1 MIFTFHT
8 CHLFLFPLTILCVT
22 LHFLSQD
29 GFPATVSFL
38 TVKPVQTNKKKR
50 EGKKK
55 KTWLDEK
62 QTNKNYCNSIE
73 KGISASVFP
82 LAVSRWALK
91 GSLSVTCQRKHNCT
105 FCSWSI
111 RDKNSTW
118 NAVLVGD
125 LEAHFRCYF
134 SEIFFWCLQ
143 NLTPAD
149 CKYVGLL
156 PEHPLYCSTLFS
168 PSPHWLALPPSLLD
182 CNLTTSFKTQDFF
195 LPPPRE
201 EVSCGITLFCER
213 RGMWK
218 LSYLLHFLAD

>member
-1 MIFTFHT
+1 MCLGFFGGAYAYPQWSTKVVNENVLLFGCSCRSIFSSCILLIEVFFFYVVIFTFHT
-8 CHLFLFPLTILCVT
+8 CHLFLFPLTILYVT

-38 TVKPVQTNKKKR
+38 TVKPVQANKKKR

-73 KGISASVFP
+73 KGISAFVFP

-105 FCSWSI
+105 FCSWSV

-118 NAVLVGD
+118 NAVLVG
-125 LEAHFRCYF
+125 
-134 SEIFFWCLQ
+134 
-143 NLTPAD
+143 
-149 CKYVGLL
+149 GL
-156 PEHPLYCSTLFS
+156 
-168 PSPHWLALPPSLLD
+168 
-182 CNLTTSFKTQDFF
+182 
-195 LPPPRE
+195 
-201 EVSCGITLFCER
+201 
-213 RGMWK
+213 
-218 LSYLLHFLAD
+218 

>member
-1 MIFTFHT
+1 MCLGFFGGAYAYLQWSTKVVNENVLLFGCSCRSIFSSILLIEVFFFYVVIFTFHS
-8 CHLFLFPLTILCVT
+8 CHLFLFPLTILYVT

-38 TVKPVQTNKKKR
+38 TVKPVQANKKKR

-55 KTWLDEK
+55 MTWLDEK

-73 KGISASVFP
+73 KGISAFVFP

-118 NAVLVGD
+118 NAVLVG
-125 LEAHFRCYF
+125 
-134 SEIFFWCLQ
+134 
-143 NLTPAD
+143 
-149 CKYVGLL
+149 GL
-156 PEHPLYCSTLFS
+156 
-168 PSPHWLALPPSLLD
+168 
-182 CNLTTSFKTQDFF
+182 
-195 LPPPRE
+195 
-201 EVSCGITLFCER
+201 
-213 RGMWK
+213 
-218 LSYLLHFLAD
+218 